1 MKEHI
6 TMVDNWKEVTLEQYL
21 NIMETLNSTV
31 LSDAQKNM
39 MLISILCNMEYEE
52 MEEIPLTTYLELL
65 NHADFLNKECPKV
78 LAEQVEV
85 NDNLYDINYAIA
97 KISTNMY
104 IDFST
109 YMNDGDMDSTDKLL
123 SLLSIFITP
132 HNHKYNDGY
141 DMAKMKEELLSFP
154 ITLINGVQAFFLLL
168 LKSWLTGM
176 KKTMERKLRKG
187 KMTEEQ
193 REQASQ
199 MLQSLG
205 SAISAL

>member
-85 NDNLYDINYAIA
+85 KGNLYDINYAIA

-187 KMTEEQ
+187 KMNPEQ